1 VLLLGYRCVILVLLE
16 GDSVMSEIG
25 IFINEHRTK
34 KRLSRR
40 KLAEMAN
47 MSHTEIHRLESG
59 ERKNPSPPILKAIA
73 NALGVT
79 YDEIMKAAGYM
90 DSTSLEPVIAAR
102 ISGTDDLN
110 DDELEEVR
118 AYIDF
123 LRSKR
128 K

>member
-1 VLLLGYRCVILVLLE
+1 MVSMKGDVI
-16 GDSVMSEIG
+16 MSELG
-25 IFINEHRTK
+25 NFIKEHRTLK
-34 KRLSRR
+34 HLSRR
-40 KLAEMAN
+40 KLSEMAN

-79 YDEIMKAAGYM
+79 YDEIMKSAGYM
-90 DSTSLEPVIAAR
+90 DSTSPTPVIAAR
-102 ISGTDDLN
+102 IEGTEDLS
-110 DDELEEVR
+110 DEELDEVR
-118 AYIDF
+118 TYIEF